1 MIYVYL
7 EKGNIGI
14 RNENMRDEEQTV
26 RIRTQCCL
34 SLTIRSPS
42 VKPNVMHCFI
52 FHFFWVQLGKH
63 DNRVHC
69 VVNKFYLYDRTSHDF
84 IVPPKAST
92 NPHHCSHPSSL
103 QHDCVWTKTNHQTR
117 LLNFSVQPK
126 ELQNHCFVFVFDK
139 KKKKKWEIV
148 CVRLV
153 CTHTMTRSRSC
164 VRASISQG
172 PACLSHKGLFKKKQ
186 WQRDNTAAQTKSTF
200 FPPLSFFVFFV
211 LIECAAPNNATF
223 PSTISLCREPAPF
236 FLISLHLNRKEPR

>member
-63 DNRVHC
+63 DNRVHR
-69 VVNKFYLYDRTSHDF
+69 VVNKFYLYDRTSKDF

-139 KKKKKWEIV
+139 KKKKKEKLCV
-148 CVRLV
+148 CDSYAHIQWHVHGPVWGPPSLRVLP
-153 CTHTMTRSRSC
+153 
-164 VRASISQG
+164 ASVIRG
-172 PACLSHKGLFKKKQ
+172 CLKRNSGNVTAL
-186 WQRDNTAAQTKSTF
+186 QRKPNR
-200 FPPLSFFVFFV
+200 LSFPLFLSSYSSFS
-211 LIECAAPNNATF
+211 LSARLQTMPRF
-223 PSTISLCREPAPF
+223 PRRSLSVGNPPP
-236 FLISLHLNRKEPR
+236 SS

>member
-1 MIYVYL
+1 MITEFIASSISFICMIEQAMTSLCPQKPPPIPTTAHTLLHFNTTASGQKLIIKHVSW
-7 EKGNIGI
+7 ISRSSQ
-14 RNENMRDEEQTV
+14 RNC
-26 RIRTQCCL
+26 RTTALCL
-34 SLTIRSPS
+34 FLT
-42 VKPNVMHCFI
+42 
-52 FHFFWVQLGKH
+52 
-63 DNRVHC
+63 
-69 VVNKFYLYDRTSHDF
+69 
-84 IVPPKAST
+84 
-92 NPHHCSHPSSL
+92 
-103 QHDCVWTKTNHQTR
+103 
-117 LLNFSVQPK
+117 
-126 ELQNHCFVFVFDK
+126 